1 MKLWKNYCEF
11 IFYDGSKAEEDF
23 GKNIKYQTYGV
34 GEYAK
39 LLGPVLINKK
49 IDRIIT
55 LDSGDLIIQKDLV
68 DLYNYPLDNFLI
80 RGIPDPLAP
89 CYFNYD
95 IFFLKKGY
103 LNGGVYLYNLKK
115 WREMDIYN
123 DIIKLYNYLNFTGKL
138 PTAHQDIINCFLPSV
153 AVGQLPLKYN
163 FQEFIDLN
171 KNDSQKGSNIYTTNC
186 SYYYGKKDE
195 VFEGEKNIVIFMRN

>member
-55 LDSGDLIIQKDLV
+55 LDSGDLIIQKEESL
-68 DLYNYPLDNFLI
+68 
-80 RGIPDPLAP
+80 
-89 CYFNYD
+89 
-95 IFFLKKGY
+95 
-103 LNGGVYLYNLKK
+103 
-115 WREMDIYN
+115 
-123 DIIKLYNYLNFTGKL
+123 
-138 PTAHQDIINCFLPSV
+138 
-153 AVGQLPLKYN
+153 
-163 FQEFIDLN
+163 
-171 KNDSQKGSNIYTTNC
+171 
-186 SYYYGKKDE
+186 
-195 VFEGEKNIVIFMRN
+195 